1 MYFSGAKHPLT
12 LVSQAML
19 SLCDEKLKEVDMNIL
34 LGQKKKKN
42 TWKERVIIV
51 TSFAERGAFGSFG
64 KSH

>member
-19 SLCDEKLKEVDMNIL
+19 SLCDEKLKEVDINIL
-34 LGQKKKKN
+34 LGQKKK
-42 TWKERVIIV
+42 TLERDWGVIIV
-51 TSFAERGAFGSFG
+51 PSFAERGAFGSFG